1 MGNINFRL
9 YKRISE
15 VQLKHCLVFLFILLF
30 ILLISEVLFFDTKQ
44 IDKAYGSI
52 YDLTGKDY
60 DVFYTLYNN
69 NLIGLQGYVF
79 GLAFSLLLALIY
91 FIFSSQLIH
100 DSLKMDMAV
109 LTIRK
114 GNIKSSHIYLRL
126 IYLNI
131 LIASLISLLILPL
144 INLIINS
151 ILDTKLKLMIP
162 NYVTFIFWLIVTALY
177 IMVVYFV
184 NLTYFKKHKLI
195 NLLREIF

>member
-91 FIFSSQLIH
+91 FIFSAQLIH

-114 GNIKSSHIYLRL
+114 GNIKSSH

-162 NYVTFIFWLIVTALY
+162 NYATFIFWLIVTALY
-177 IMVVYFV
+177 MMVVYFV